1 MKKVVIT
8 GSASLQDKIN
18 HWKEFWENKG
28 YLVIDY
34 PHPIS
39 QENFLEE
46 YPSVHTE
53 FFRHINETDILFV
66 INEDK
71 NGIIGYLG
79 AESFAEM
86 CFGVTQNLLYDKKIE
101 IILLKMPSLNV
112 SSYAEISLWLKLG
125 WIKILPPSLNIGE

>member
-18 HWKEFWENKG
+18 HWKEFWKDKG

-34 PHPIS
+34 PHSVPKEI
-39 QENFLEE
+39 FLEE
-46 YPSVHTE
+46 YPKVHIE
-53 FFRHINETDILFV
+53 FFKHITEADILFV

-71 NGIIGYLG
+71 NGIEGYIG

-86 CFGVTQNLLYDKKIE
+86 CFGVTQNLIYDKKIE
-101 IILLKMPSLNV
+101 VILLKMPSEKV
-112 SSYAEISLWLKLG
+112 QSYEEINLWLDLD
-125 WIKILPPSLNIGE
+125 WIKIFK